1 MNDSQ
6 YVDVCHRSEPIDDQ
20 IGQPRNLELACVWH
34 LTEMANHRKMREHH
48 HRLADARDNAISG
61 TVVIFG
67 DPVADIP
74 EIIRSLRRKIN
85 VQDRDRARLYLRGS
99 ATPGLRIV

>member
-6 YVDVCHRSEPIDDQ
+6 YVDVCHRSEPVDDQ
-20 IGQPRNLELACVWH
+20 IRQPRNLEFACVWH
-34 LTEMANHRKMREHH
+34 ITEMANHRKMREHH
-48 HRLADARDNAISG
+48 HRLADARDHAISG

-85 VQDRDRARLYLRGS
+85 VQDRDRARLYLRGLV
-99 ATPGLRIV
+99 TPGLRPV